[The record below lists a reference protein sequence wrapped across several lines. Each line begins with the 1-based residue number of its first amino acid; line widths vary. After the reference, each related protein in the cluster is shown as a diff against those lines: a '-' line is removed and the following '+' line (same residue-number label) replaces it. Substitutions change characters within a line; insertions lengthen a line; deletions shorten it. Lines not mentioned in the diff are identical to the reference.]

1 MKKRNKKA
9 ALELSMGTI
18 VVLVLSVSMLI
29 LGIILIRS
37 IMCSGIEIT
46 DELSR
51 GVKNEVKS
59 LFGGDRYGV
68 RCAGQGTQE
77 IKLATGGQRRLL
89 CFIRTDTPATYDLDI
104 EITSL
109 KGASTDVVNRWVI
122 SEGRQDIKVRPGGEG
137 TEAIFAVLDIP
148 ADAQATTLEIEII
161 AKNQETESEESIFS
175 IIDVEP
181 TGAFRR
187 TIC

>member
-46 DELSR
+46 EELSR
-51 GVKNEVKS
+51 GVKNEVKT
-59 LFGGDRYGV
+59 LFGADRYGV
-68 RCAGQGTQE
+68 RCAGQGTAE
-77 IKLATGGQRRLL
+77 IRLATGGQRRLL
-89 CFIRTDTPATYDLDI
+89 CFIRTDTPATYDLDVNI
-104 EITSL
+104 ISL
-109 KGASTDVVNRWVI
+109 EGASTAVVNRWVI
-122 SEGRQDIKVRPGGEG
+122 SEGRKDIKVSPGGEG
-137 TEAIFAVLDIP
+137 AEPIFAVLNIP
-148 ADAQATTLEIEII
+148 ADAQATTLEIEIT
-161 AKNQETESEESIFS
+161 AKNQETGSVESIFS
-175 IIDVEP
+175 IIDIEP